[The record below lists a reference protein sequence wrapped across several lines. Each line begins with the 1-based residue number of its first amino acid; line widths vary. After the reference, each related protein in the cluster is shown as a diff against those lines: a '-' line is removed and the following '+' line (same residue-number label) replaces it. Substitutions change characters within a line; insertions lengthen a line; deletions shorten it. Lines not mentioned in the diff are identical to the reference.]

1 MATTYDSDTK
11 GNSLYSDTSSILYN
25 YAIARTLFDSVKN
38 KNVIENEV
46 LSLLNLQIDLILAFN
61 NNVTTTKE
69 QVRLLSNIFFKD
81 VINEQGQLGNPLIK
95 INGVYRPLLTV
106 HEFRIV
112 VGRLNFREKMSMLRN
127 FVSTSN
133 DCIMY
138 SILIEYKANK
148 YSDAS
153 IQAFVKKYPMLNTS
167 FLDESILS
175 IENILGFDIEE
186 TANCYD
192 TLNGNILK
200 NVAGCK
206 PLYSMIQADFN
217 AKPTQSPLT
226 VCGLWHTLIY
236 GIPYQS
242 VVKLPS
248 DNAVKKLSNSF
259 TGNIKEAIPDCMNNT
274 YSQYPLFPPLSER
287 EQRYIKSK
295 GAQLKT
301 GVDGLYTRPP
311 WTPPICYMKPIEPF
325 SFSVNLQKRYKKYAV
340 SNLSGHVMLF
350 LIMAKYFNSIN
361 LNLIILANVL
371 FMVPYNH
378 SIHEIFQAAKMMG
391 INTNYSIQDTDLDNI
406 NEFLESNGLVPIVLP
421 TQASWIPAGDSKSLS
436 RTSSSTSAS
445 TSTSTSSY
453 SKGGKIKTKR
463 RHTRRLHTQTQ
474 RSHKS
479 KRAHTKKYN
488 K

>member
-11 GNSLYSDTSSILYN
+11 RNSIYGDTSSILYN

-38 KNVIENEV
+38 KNAIENEV

-61 NNVTTTKE
+61 NNVTTSKE
-69 QVRLLSNIFFKD
+69 QVRILSNIFFKD

-95 INGVYRPLLTV
+95 IDGVYREVLTV
-106 HEFRIV
+106 HEFRTV
-112 VGRLNFREKMSMLRN
+112 VRRLNFREKMSMLRN

-138 SILIEYKANK
+138 SILIEYKASK
-148 YSDAS
+148 KSDAS

-167 FLDESILS
+167 FLDETILL

-192 TLNGNILK
+192 NLNGNILK

-236 GIPYQS
+236 RIPYQS

-248 DNAVKKLSNSF
+248 DNAIKKLTNSF
-259 TGNIKEAIPDCMNNT
+259 TGNMKEAIPECMNNT

-295 GAQLKT
+295 GAELKT

-325 SFSVNLQKRYKKYAV
+325 SFSVNLQNRYKKYAV

-350 LIMAKYFNSIN
+350 LIMAKYFNGIN
-361 LNLIILANVL
+361 LNLIILANIL

-391 INTNYSIQDTDLDNI
+391 INTNYSIQDTDLNNI
-406 NEFLESNGLVPIVLP
+406 NAFLKSNGLVPIVLP
-421 TQASWIPAGDSKSLS
+421 KQASWVPSVDRKSLS
-436 RTSSSTSAS
+436 RSSSGSGTS
-445 TSTSTSSY
+445 SSY
-453 SKGGKIKTKR
+453 SKGGKVKAKR
-463 RHTRRLHTQTQ
+463 RHTRRLHTQVK

-479 KRAHTKKYN
+479 KRAHTKKSS

>member
-11 GNSLYSDTSSILYN
+11 GNSVYSDTSSILYN

-138 SILIEYKANK
+138 SILIEYKASKN
-148 YSDAS
+148 SDAS

-259 TGNIKEAIPDCMNNT
+259 NGNMKEAIPDCMNNI

-350 LIMAKYFNSIN
+350 LIMAKYFNGIN
-361 LNLIILANVL
+361 LNLSKAL
-371 FMVPYNH
+371 F
-378 SIHEIFQAAKMMG
+378 IFS
-391 INTNYSIQDTDLDNI
+391 YTDLDNI

-463 RHTRRLHTQTQ
+463 RHTRRLHIS